1 MANKLLFIVNAMAGK
16 GKIKSKLADVVD
28 MFIRHEYD
36 VTIYTTQSK
45 DDARRIA
52 KERCEEFSLIVC
64 SGGDGTLSEVV
75 NGLMEHD
82 GSKPADGNDKRFC
95 QNAWN
100 SGFQCSSRRA
110 ARRYRAGIS
119 VRRGLL
125 QRQVFYI

>member
-28 MFIRHEYD
+28 TFIRHEYD

-64 SGGDGTLSEVV
+64 SGGDPIVTPSATG
-75 NGLMEHD
+75 
-82 GSKPADGNDKRFC
+82 R
-95 QNAWN
+95 
-100 SGFQCSSRRA
+100 
-110 ARRYRAGIS
+110 
-119 VRRGLL
+119 
-125 QRQVFYI
+125 